1 MKVLEVNY
9 DSIQKA
15 MEDVRRPEHDY
26 YLDLETG
33 RIIQLPVHVMEETL
47 DQLYVD
53 YDDDDGNED
62 VLFDSELNVSAEF
75 PEEVFDDLETVI
87 SIVPGTERYLRIP
100 ERDSSEAFEC
110 MKAFARTVSHDTLG
124 PELNHSLKGAG
135 SFRKFKKSLMNFP
148 KERKEWNRYNA
159 KRMQSVI
166 KEWLEDNGIKPIR
179 KRGAVKRR

>member
-33 RIIQLPVHVMEETL
+33 RIIRVPVHVMEETL
-47 DQLYVD
+47 DQLYAD
-53 YDDDDGNED
+53 YDDDDSNED
-62 VLFDSELNVSAEF
+62 VLFDSELDVSAEL
-75 PEEVFDDLETVI
+75 PEEAFDDLEKVI
-87 SIVPGTERYLRIP
+87 SVIPGTERYLRIP

-110 MKAFARTVSHDTLG
+110 MKAFAKTISNDTLG
-124 PELNHSLKGAG
+124 TELKNSLKGAG
-135 SFRKFKKSLMNFP
+135 AFRKFKQSLMSFP
-148 KERKEWNRYNA
+148 KERKAWNRYNA
-159 KRMQSVI
+159 KRMQAVI

-179 KRGAVKRR
+179 KRGPVKRR